1 MVERDGANRKTT
13 NRGASTTPDFAERE
27 TDILSD
33 AHSCLS
39 KPAIEPTTASLCSSA
54 KELANIIRNRSFA
67 ESAHALRR
75 AFEHL
80 VECRTEPCVDGKATQ
95 VGDLALLPPKGRV
108 FLFSDLEGNIEDVVS
123 ALDEHKFLARMRA
136 NDPDDQVF
144 LCILGDSI
152 DRSRSSSVLM
162 EFLLEL
168 KSTPEFSRNIIILPG
183 NHELS
188 MDVQGLSDKPGDAR
202 NRLGLRD
209 EVLVGRESYQS
220 IDLAREDTRAVASLC
235 HEPRFRDY
243 RPFQEPPTTDDD
255 RAHEARVG
263 MWLLFNDI
271 FQVLPKMIMSG
282 NGLCA
287 AHAGFPARRPFSY
300 PLEVATSL
308 TNEEKH
314 EVLMGITSLTD
325 ISPERSRCHPFNR
338 TLDDISWSDIDPTID
353 DLQGAPLVGSN
364 KRGVG
369 GVPGPGVAW
378 GYRAL
383 ERFSEISGATL
394 FIRGHQ
400 AEAPSHPDVTPLAN
414 GSWRYK
420 TCVTINSSRNYSS
433 FVSLDL
439 SIQSPGPEHLKF
451 HTPLIDI

>member
-1 MVERDGANRKTT
+1 MD
-13 NRGASTTPDFAERE
+13 S
-27 TDILSD
+27 
-33 AHSCLS
+33 
-39 KPAIEPTTASLCSSA
+39 
-54 KELANIIRNRSFA
+54 
-67 ESAHALRR
+67 
-75 AFEHL
+75 
-80 VECRTEPCVDGKATQ
+80 KATQ
-95 VGDLALLPPKGRV
+95 VGDLALLPTAGRV
-108 FLFSDLEGNIEDVVS
+108 FMFSDLEGNIEDVVS
-123 ALDEHKFLARMRA
+123 ALDEHKIIERMRA

-152 DRSRSSSVLM
+152 DRSRNSSVLM

-168 KSTPEFSRNIIILPG
+168 KSAPEFTRNIVILPG

-188 MDVQGLSDKPGDAR
+188 MEVQSQSDKPSDPR
-202 NRLGLRD
+202 KRLGLRD
-209 EVLVGRESYQS
+209 EVLLGRESYRS
-220 IDLAREDTRAVASLC
+220 VDLANEDTRAVASLC
-235 HEPRFRDY
+235 HEARFEPY
-243 RPFQEPPTTDDD
+243 RPFERAPTSELD

-300 PLEVATSL
+300 PLEAAKSL

-314 EVLMGITSLTD
+314 EVLMAMATLTD
-325 ISPERSRCHPFNR
+325 TSPERLSCHPFNR
-338 TLDDISWSDIDPTID
+338 TLDDISWSDIDPTLD
-353 DLQGAPLVGSN
+353 DVQGAPLVGNN

-383 ERFSEISGATL
+383 DRFSEISGSTL

-400 AEAPSHPDVTPLAN
+400 VEAPSHPEVILLRQGA
-414 GSWRYK
+414 WRYK
-420 TCVTINSSRNYSS
+420 SCVTINSSQNHPC

-439 SIQSPGPEHLKF
+439 SIQTPCPDDVRF
-451 HTPLIDI
+451 HAPLIEF